1 MPVPITR
8 AGVSLCYVA
17 QSTTGD
23 TDLALGFRLG
33 AFSHASVSYNLKT
46 LLYKYKLSQSG
57 KQRTLLFLGAA
68 IHLRSVVYL
77 HAAASTRHSSTGA
90 RIPLDQ
96 GTTFFWEN
104 SKRLRGYGYHALMS
118 FVLGCVPRCGL
129 GPFVADHLLHL
140 HKVDIFIVRACQDQS
155 MLTG

>member
-46 LLYKYKLSQSG
+46 LLYKDKLSQSG
-57 KQRTLLFLGAA
+57 KAENFIIPR
-68 IHLRSVVYL
+68 
-77 HAAASTRHSSTGA
+77 
-90 RIPLDQ
+90 RIDTSP
-96 GTTFFWEN
+96 F
-104 SKRLRGYGYHALMS
+104 
-118 FVLGCVPRCGL
+118 CGL
-129 GPFVADHLLHL
+129 SSRGCEHSTFVHRRADSPRSRRNLLL
-140 HKVDIFIVRACQDQS
+140 GKLEASQGLRLSFFDVLCFGMCIA
-155 MLTG
+155 L